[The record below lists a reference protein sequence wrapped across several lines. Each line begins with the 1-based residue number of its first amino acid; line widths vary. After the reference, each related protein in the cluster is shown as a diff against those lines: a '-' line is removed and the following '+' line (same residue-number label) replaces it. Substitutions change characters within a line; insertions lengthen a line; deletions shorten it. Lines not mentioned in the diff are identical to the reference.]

1 MAVLAIRRK
10 LLSRMVRIRRRGIIR
25 LVATRTGVRRIRVV
39 AVVAHGTVVR
49 NRRVCPVQHVIVVV
63 DRERR
68 RRPARLRTVASR
80 TIRRQPEHR
89 MVGIGRLVVVG
100 QVTGVAIQGRTRVPV
115 RVATYARSPQM
126 RPRQRKG
133 RRIVVEHVV
142 RIPRRVTGQ
151 TGAVLIDKACYP
163 AMRFAGLRIPVTS
176 RTLKDRIVG
185 GYLVTFRASVPYPR
199 MCSTVNG
206 KIGAVMIG
214 ETGRHPTGIRRV
226 APCTVLPET
235 GRPMVGI
242 HRPGRILRMTSRAI
256 DRRGGITPAC
266 MTLRTCRQCVPCRQ
280 RKETVVHPVR
290 LPPRRFRVV
299 TIQALDGETRR
310 QVVRIF

>member
-142 RIPRRVTGQ
+142 RFPRRVTGQ
-151 TGAVLIDKACYP
+151 AGAALVCIAGNPLMHIVRLRIHMASGTAVLAEI
-163 AMRFAGLRIPVTS
+163 S
-176 RTLKDRIVG
+176 RN
-185 GYLVTFRASVPYPR
+185 R
-199 MCSTVNG
+199 M
-206 KIGAVMIG
+206 AFDA
-214 ETGRHPTGIRRV
+214 V
-226 APCTVLPET
+226 APGT
-235 GRPMVGI
+235 
-242 HRPGRILRMTSRAI
+242 RM
-256 DRRGGITPAC
+256 
-266 MTLRTCRQCVPCRQ
+266 
-280 RKETVVHPVR
+280 
-290 LPPRRFRVV
+290 
-299 TIQALDGETRR
+299 
-310 QVVRIF
+310 